1 VSRPRGAAAALEHTV
16 PVDSVPAAFA
26 ALVAEAFAQRPGER
40 FCMLASGGPLA
51 ARCYDA
57 CAAAPGALDWSLVD
71 LYLGDERMVP
81 ADDPD
86 ANQRLVREHLIEAVG
101 GVGSFSPMPT
111 DGDPDGC
118 AAAYQGIMAR
128 LLAGP
133 GIDLIHLGVGPDG
146 HTASLFPG
154 AASLHAADDQLVL
167 ATDDPN
173 GANPHP
179 RLTITLPVI
188 ARARLVAFTVSGAEK
203 EQAVA
208 RVRGGEDVPAARVGA
223 QDVRWIVDAAA
234 FGTGVGGAG
243 GGTEDQ

>member
-1 VSRPRGAAAALEHTV
+1 VNRPAGLEHLAPVANV
-16 PVDSVPAAFA
+16 PEAFA
-26 ALVAEAFAQRPGER
+26 ALLAAAFAERRGER
-40 FCMLASGGPLA
+40 FCLLASGGPLA

-57 CAAAPGALDWSLVD
+57 CAAARGALDWSLVD

-86 ANQRLVREHLIEAVG
+86 ANQRLVREHLIDPVG

-118 AAAYQGIMAR
+118 AAAYQGIIAR
-128 LLAGP
+128 LLGGP
-133 GIDLIHLGVGPDG
+133 GIDLIHLGLGPDG

-154 AASLHAADDQLVL
+154 AASLDAAPDQLVL

-188 ARARLVAFTVSGAEK
+188 ARAGLVAFTVSGPEK
-203 EQAVA
+203 RQALAKVC
-208 RVRGGEDVPAARVGA
+208 GGGDVPAARVRA
-223 QDVRWIVDAAA
+223 HDVRWIVDGAAL
-234 FGTGVGGAG
+234 GTEGGGSG

>member
-1 VSRPRGAAAALEHTV
+1 VSPPLSAASALEEAA
-16 PVDSVPAAFA
+16 PVDSVPDAFA
-26 ALVAEAFAQRPGER
+26 ALVAAAFAARRGER
-40 FCMLASGGPLA
+40 FSMLVSGGPLA

-57 CAAAPGALDWSLVD
+57 CAAQPGALDWSLVD
-71 LYLGDERMVP
+71 LYLGDERLVP

-86 ANQRLVREHLIEAVG
+86 ANQRLVREHLIDPLG

-118 AAAYQGIMAR
+118 AAAYQGVLAR
-128 LLAGP
+128 LLEGP

-154 AASLHAADDQLVL
+154 AASLHAGQDQLVL

-188 ARARLVAFTVSGAEK
+188 ARAGLVAFTVSGTEK
-203 EQAVA
+203 RAALA
-208 RVRGGEDVPAARVGA
+208 RVLGGEDVPAARVRA

-234 FGTGVGGAG
+234 LPLGVGGPG

>member
-1 VSRPRGAAAALEHTV
+1 VISGTV
-16 PVDSVPAAFA
+16 RVVDDVAVAFA
-26 ALVAEAFAQRPGER
+26 DVVVESFAHRVEPGFTLV
-40 FCMLASGGPLA
+40 LSGGPTARQCYERLA
-51 ARCYDA
+51 TV
-57 CAAAPGALDWSLVD
+57 GAETIDWSVVD
-71 LYLGDERMVP
+71 VLMGDERCVP

-86 ANQRLVREHLIEAVG
+86 ANQRLVREHLIDPLG

-118 AAAYQGIMAR
+118 AAAYQGIVTR

-154 AASLHAADDQLVL
+154 AASLHAGDDQLVL

-203 EQAVA
+203 KQAVA
-208 RVRGGEDVPAARVGA
+208 RVRGGDDVPAARVGA

>member
-1 VSRPRGAAAALEHTV
+1 M
-16 PVDSVPAAFA
+16 
-26 ALVAEAFAQRPGER
+26 LV
-40 FCMLASGGPLA
+40 SGGPLA

-57 CAAAPGALDWSLVD
+57 CAAAKDAVDWSLVD

-86 ANQRLVREHLIEAVG
+86 ANQRLVREHLIDPLG

-118 AAAYQGIMAR
+118 AAAYQGIIGR
-128 LLAGP
+128 LLEQR
-133 GIDLIHLGVGPDG
+133 GIDLIHLGLGPDG

-154 AASLHAADDQLVL
+154 AATLHAGADQLVL
-167 ATDDPN
+167 STTDPN

-188 ARARLVAFTVSGAEK
+188 DRAGLVAFTVSGTEK
-203 EQAVA
+203 RAA
-208 RVRGGEDVPAARVGA
+208 LAKVRSGADVPATRVRA

-234 FGTGVGGAG
+234 LGTEGVAQ
-243 GGTEDQ
+243 GGTEDR

>member
-1 VSRPRGAAAALEHTV
+1 V
-16 PVDSVPAAFA
+16 PEAFA
-26 ALVAEAFAQRPGER
+26 ALVAEAYAHRRGER
-40 FCMLASGGPLA
+40 FSMLLSGGALA

-57 CAAAPGALDWSLVD
+57 CAAAPGALDWSEVD

-86 ANQRLVREHLIEAVG
+86 ANQRLVREHLIDPVG
-101 GVGSFSPMPT
+101 GVRSFSPMPT

-118 AAAYQGIMAR
+118 AAAYQGILAR
-128 LLAGP
+128 LLEGP
-133 GIDLIHLGVGPDG
+133 GVDLIHLGVGPDG

-154 AASLHAADDQLVL
+154 AASLNADADQLVL
-167 ATDDPN
+167 ATEDPN

-188 ARARLVAFTVSGAEK
+188 ARAGLVAFTVSGTEK
-203 EQAVA
+203 RAALA
-208 RVRGGEDVPAARVGA
+208 RVLGGEDVPAARVRA

-234 FGTGVGGAG
+234 LSRGVGGPG
-243 GGTEDQ
+243 GGTENQ

>member
-1 VSRPRGAAAALEHTV
+1 VSRPLSAASALERTA
-16 PVDSVPAAFA
+16 PVGSVPDAFA
-26 ALVAEAFAQRPGER
+26 ALVAEAFAQRRGER
-40 FCMLASGGPLA
+40 FAMLVSGGPLA

-57 CAAAPGALDWSLVD
+57 CAARPGALDWSAVD

-86 ANQRLVREHLIEAVG
+86 ANQRLVRERLIEGVG

-118 AAAYQGIMAR
+118 AAAYQGILAR
-128 LLAGP
+128 LLDGP

-173 GANPHP
+173 GVNPHP

-188 ARARLVAFTVSGAEK
+188 ARAGLVAFTVSGTEK
-203 EQAVA
+203 RAALA
-208 RVRGGEDVPAARVGA
+208 RVLGGEDVPAARVRA

-234 FGTGVGGAG
+234 LSLRVAGPG

>member
-1 VSRPRGAAAALEHTV
+1 MNRPGGLEHLA
-16 PVDSVPAAFA
+16 PVASVPDAFA
-26 ALVAEAFAQRPGER
+26 ALVAEAFAARPGER
-40 FCMLASGGPLA
+40 FCMLASGGALA

-57 CAAAPGALDWSLVD
+57 CAAAPHALDWSLVD

-86 ANQRLVREHLIEAVG
+86 ANQRLVREHLIDPLG

-111 DGDPDGC
+111 EGDPDGC
-118 AAAYQGIMAR
+118 AAAYQGIIDR
-128 LLAGP
+128 LLGGP
-133 GIDLIHLGVGPDG
+133 GIDLIHLGLGPDG

-154 AASLHAADDQLVL
+154 SASLNAAPDQLVL

-188 ARARLVAFTVSGAEK
+188 ARAGLVVFTVSGPEK
-203 EQAVA
+203 QAA
-208 RVRGGEDVPAARVGA
+208 LAQVRGGQDVPAARVRA
-223 QDVRWIVDAAA
+223 KDVRWIVDAAA
-234 FGTGVGGAG
+234 LGIEGGGAG

>member
-1 VSRPRGAAAALEHTV
+1 MSGALAAPAALARTE

-40 FCMLASGGPLA
+40 FCLLASGGALA

-57 CAAAPGALDWSLVD
+57 CAAAKGALDWSLVD
-71 LYLGDERMVP
+71 LYLGDERLVP

-86 ANQRLVREHLIEAVG
+86 ANQRLVREHLIEGVG

-118 AAAYQGIMAR
+118 AAAYQGILTR
-128 LLAGP
+128 LLSGP
-133 GIDLIHLGVGPDG
+133 GIDLIHLGLGPDG

-154 AASLHAADDQLVL
+154 AASLHAAHDQLVL

-188 ARARLVAFTVSGAEK
+188 ARTRLVAFTVSGDEK
-203 EQAVA
+203 RAAVA
-208 RVRGGEDVPAARVGA
+208 RVRAGEDVPAARVRA
-223 QDVRWIVDAAA
+223 QDVRWIVDEAAL
-234 FGTGVGGAG
+234 GIGAG
-243 GGTEDQ
+243 EGTEDQ